1 MIHILLVDDQ
11 NIVRQGIQALL
22 ESRPKL
28 KVVGTA
34 EDGKGAI
41 EQVENLRPD
50 VVLIDI
56 EMPGMSGI
64 VATDIICQ
72 QFPQT
77 KVIVLSS
84 HENQKYVSQ
93 ALQAGADGYLLKNIL
108 AEDLE
113 QAIWSVYQGHSQIE
127 SKLLKVLSG
136 SFVSPS
142 ITVVEQN
149 ESTSVVKQSGQKASC
164 KLHSNTSD
172 VRDDN
177 DKYLQKIEENR
188 ENSHDRLR
196 LKTSET
202 ILKSAFEQ
210 SESRIKNPPDGNR
223 KRSEINGSPIK
234 QATKEPLV
242 QQDLTKQEQKRFSGF
257 TWLGIVAT
265 LISISII
272 GYSFFRF
279 LPQRVVKQAESASN
293 KVSHPVVKQPEPTPN
308 GAAQSIVA
316 LGYLEPNQ
324 DGAIEIT
331 APSTGNRAIV
341 DELLVKQGDRVKN
354 GQMIATLSTRNAEQ
368 AAVETAETQVEIAQ
382 TQLAQVRAGN
392 QQGDIQAQAAMVA
405 SAESQLANA
414 RTEYQRYELLS
425 QQGAVPAQELDSRRL
440 QLQTSKANLRQKQE
454 QLRSVAEVRP
464 EDVQAAKAQLINA
477 IAQLNEAKANLELTS
492 VRASRAGE
500 VIQINAYPGELIDD
514 SGILKLGQ
522 TSQMYVSAEIY
533 QSDIN
538 RVQLGQQARIT
549 GDAFEGKLLGTVNQI
564 GREVKG
570 QSVEDSDPL
579 ADVDARVIQVK
590 IRLTPTDSQ
599 KVAGL
604 TNLQVKAEIIP

>member
-1 MIHILLVDDQ
+1 MIRILLVDDQ
-11 NIVRQGIQALL
+11 NIIRQGIQALL
-22 ESRPKL
+22 ESKPKL

-34 EDGKGAI
+34 EDGNSAI

-56 EMPGMSGI
+56 EMPAMSGI
-64 VATDIICQ
+64 AATHIICQ

-77 KVIVLSS
+77 KVIILSS
-84 HENQKYVSQ
+84 HENQKYVAQ
-93 ALQAGADGYLLKNIL
+93 ALQAGAEGYLLKNIL

-113 QAIWSVYQGHSQIE
+113 QAIWSVYRGHSQIE

-136 SFVSPS
+136 AFVSPS
-142 ITVVEQN
+142 IMLVEQN
-149 ESTSVVKQSGQKASC
+149 KSTSVVKQSGQKTSC
-164 KLHSNTSD
+164 RLHSNTSD
-172 VRDDN
+172 VPDDN
-177 DKYLQKIEENR
+177 NKYLQKIKENT

-196 LKTSET
+196 SKTSET
-202 ILKSAFEQ
+202 KLAFEQ

-223 KRSEINGSPIK
+223 DRSEINDSPIK
-234 QATKEPLV
+234 QANKEPLV
-242 QQDLTKQEQKRFSGF
+242 QQDLTKQKQKRFSGF

-279 LPQRVVKQAESASN
+279 LPQRAVKQAEPASN
-293 KVSHPVVKQPEPTPN
+293 KVAYPVVKQPKPTSN
-308 GAAQSIVA
+308 GAVQSIVA

-324 DGAIEIT
+324 DGAIQIT
-331 APSTGNRAIV
+331 APSTGNRAVV
-341 DELLVKQGDRVKN
+341 DELLVKQGDHVKN
-354 GQMIATLSTRNAEQ
+354 GQVIATLSTRNVEQ
-368 AAVETAETQVEIAQ
+368 AAVKTAETQVEIAQ

-405 SAESQLANA
+405 SAESQLDNA

-464 EDVQAAKAQLINA
+464 EDVQTAKAQLINA

-500 VIQINAYPGELIDD
+500 VIQINTYPGELIDD
-514 SGILKLGQ
+514 NGILELGQ

-538 RVQLGQQARIT
+538 RVRLGQKARIT

-579 ADVDARVIQVK
+579 ADVDARVIKVK